1 MKVSYTYWREPD
13 GLYLGFLNQ
22 FPDHWTQGTDLDDLK
37 VQLMDLFKT
46 LSGEDI
52 PGIRRV
58 AELEI
63 A

>member
-1 MKVSYTYWREPD
+1 M
-13 GLYLGFLNQ
+13 GYLNDY
-22 FPDHWTQGTDLDDLK
+22 PDHWTQGESVDDLK
-37 VQLMDLFKT
+37 ANLRDLFEIFKDD
-46 LSGEDI
+46 SV

>member
-13 GLYLGFLNQ
+13 GMYLGFLHQ

-37 VQLMDLFKT
+37 TQLMDLFKT
-46 LSGEDI
+46 LSEEDI

-58 AELEI
+58 AG
-63 A
+63 